1 MDRLTKEQRSDNMRR
16 IRAKNTSPEMIVR
29 ADLFKHGFRYRIADK
44 RYPGHPDIV
53 LPKYKTVVFVHGCF
67 WHQHPN
73 CRKATIPKS
82 NQAFWIPK
90 LQRNVERDR
99 EQTRKLEELGWRV
112 LVVWECELDKNKRE
126 NTLRKLREEIVNGY
140 ADL

>member
-1 MDRLTKEQRSDNMRR
+1 MDRLTKEQRSDTMRR

>member
-1 MDRLTKEQRSDNMRR
+1 MDRHTKEQRSDNMRR